1 MLKKLVYA
9 LALTGLAS
17 GQAFALTD
25 PGFENA
31 NNWVTPIGGL
41 TRVDY
46 GSPQANVLVRDDA
59 YDMIPAGQ
67 PNEGLGN
74 VVAIGGNINVDA
86 VATAM
91 LPGSVGVGSS
101 FGLIETCPANVKV
114 GDCSAAGMAFSFNLG
129 GPASS
134 FGDYFLVRFMTADFE
149 TDFNDKVTVTYYG
162 TAGVLGTDHV
172 SVFSENPADL
182 YWVETQGYPDSN
194 WAAFGVPVGTNAI
207 QVQVENVAAA
217 GMPAGYNLYNRPIV
231 AIDYAA
237 AIAVSPVPEADVSAM
252 MLAGLGVLGL
262 VARRRAKRTV

>member
-25 PGFENA
+25 AGFENA

-46 GSPQANVLVRDDA
+46 GSPQARVLVRDDA
-59 YDMIPAGQ
+59 YDMQADGF
-67 PNEGLGN
+67 GG
-74 VVAIGGNINVDA
+74 VVTAPDGTAIGDITVDA
-86 VATAM
+86 VPTAS

-101 FGLIETCPANVKV
+101 FGLIETCAANIQI
-114 GDCSAAGMAFSFNLG
+114 GNCSAAGMAFSVNLG
-129 GPASS
+129 GPVSTY
-134 FGDYFLVRFMTADFE
+134 GDFFLVRLMTADYE
-149 TDFNDKVTVTYYG
+149 RDFNDKVTVTYYG

-172 SVFSENPADL
+172 SVFSENPADP
-182 YWVETQGYPDSN
+182 YWIETQGYPDSN

-207 QVQVENVAAA
+207 QVQVENVAAL
-217 GMPAGYNLYNRPIV
+217 GQPAGYNLYNRPVV

-237 AIAVSPVPEADVSAM
+237 AVAVSPVPEADVTAM
-252 MLAGLGVLGL
+252 MLAGLGVLGM
-262 VARRRAKRTV
+262 VSRRRTKRAA